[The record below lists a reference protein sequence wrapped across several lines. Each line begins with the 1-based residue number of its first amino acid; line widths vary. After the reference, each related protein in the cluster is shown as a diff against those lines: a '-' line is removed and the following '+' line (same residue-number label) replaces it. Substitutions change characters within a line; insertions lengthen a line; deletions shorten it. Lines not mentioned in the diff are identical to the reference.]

1 MPTFLRLSILI
12 IKIDALLK
20 VLLFEALKA
29 NRCDYVRVLMD
40 QGVQLDMDELNDLY
54 VEVK

>member
-29 NRCDYVRVLMD
+29 NRCDYVRVLMN

>member
-1 MPTFLRLSILI
+1 MPLRISILI
-12 IKIDALLK
+12 ILIDALLK

-40 QGVQLDMDELNDLY
+40 QGVELNMDELNDLY

>member
-1 MPTFLRLSILI
+1 M
-12 IKIDALLK
+12 LK

-40 QGVQLDMDELNDLY
+40 QKVELDTDELNDLY